1 MVSQFSKVQT
11 VDIQGTSLTV
21 AQVTAIARRSEVKV
35 NLDEAAARERVAK
48 SANWV
53 AENIFRGIDTYGV
66 TTGFGATSHRRT
78 SKTTDLQTEL
88 IRFLNDTTGHVERER
103 ERERER
109 EQVDRPEIDWT
120 QCLSPRGTPDDPM
133 TKMQT
138 STEQKQQSA
147 RGKMRLHSTANKYGI
162 N

>member
-48 SANWV
+48 RANWV
-53 AENIFRGIDTYGV
+53 AENI
-66 TTGFGATSHRRT
+66 SRRT

-103 ERERER
+103 ERE
-109 EQVDRPEIDWT
+109 QVDRPEIDWT
-120 QCLSPRGTPDDPM
+120 QCLSPRGTLDDPM

>member
-53 AENIFRGIDTYGV
+53 AKNISRGIDTYGV

-103 ERERER
+103 E
-109 EQVDRPEIDWT
+109 QVDRPEIDWR